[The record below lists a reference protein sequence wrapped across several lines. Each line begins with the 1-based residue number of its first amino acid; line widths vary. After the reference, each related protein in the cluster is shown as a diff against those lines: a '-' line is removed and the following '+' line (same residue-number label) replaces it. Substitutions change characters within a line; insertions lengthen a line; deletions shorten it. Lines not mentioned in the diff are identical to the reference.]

1 MASGRFLVLIC
12 LLHTTVDADILVSL
26 EDCVTTVLSPEQ
38 VLLATNRGDMY
49 AT

>member
-1 MASGRFLVLIC
+1 
-12 LLHTTVDADILVSL
+12 LVSL

-49 AT
+49 AIYVRHSMGCISLS